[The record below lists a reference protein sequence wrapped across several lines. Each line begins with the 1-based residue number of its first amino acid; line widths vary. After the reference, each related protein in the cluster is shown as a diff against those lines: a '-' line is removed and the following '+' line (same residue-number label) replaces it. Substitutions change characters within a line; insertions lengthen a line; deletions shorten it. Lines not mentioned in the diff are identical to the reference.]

1 MIDLKGSFVAIV
13 TPFKDNKI
21 DETALRKIVNF
32 HLENGTSGI
41 VPCGSTGES
50 SLLALEEYLR
60 VIEIV
65 VQEVKG
71 RLPVLCGTGTN
82 STSASIDMIKK
93 VSMLGVDGFLTI
105 VPYYNKPT
113 QEGMMAHFGALA
125 ESVEQSIV
133 LYNIPGRTGI
143 NMLPA
148 TVAALS
154 KKYSNIIGIKEASGN
169 LDQASEIAALTDSD
183 FSIMSGDDALTLPLM
198 SIGAKGVISVTANI
212 LPNEMADM
220 CVLFSEGKINEAK
233 KIHLK
238 LFPLIKG
245 LFVETNPIPIK
256 YAMHLMGFCK
266 PELRLPLLLLSAK
279 YKDDLKNALTE
290 QDIKI
295 VNEI

>member
-1 MIDLKGSFVAIV
+1 MLNLRGSFVAIV
-13 TPFKDNKI
+13 TPFKDDKI
-21 DETALRKIVNF
+21 DEVALRKIVNF
-32 HLENGTSGI
+32 HLESGTSGI

-71 RLPVLCGTGTN
+71 KLPVLCGTGTN
-82 STSASIDMIKK
+82 STSKSIDMIKK
-93 VSMLGVDGFLTI
+93 ASKLGVDGFLTI

-143 NMLPA
+143 NMLSA

-154 KKYSNIIGIKEASGN
+154 KKYSNIIGIKEPSGN
-169 LDQASEIAALTDSD
+169 LDQASEIVTLTDPD

-198 SIGAKGVISVTANI
+198 SIGGKGVISVTANI
-212 LPNEMADM
+212 LPSLMAKM
-220 CVLFSEGKINEAK
+220 CDLLAKGESREAK
-233 KIHLK
+233 EIH
-238 LFPLIKG
+238 
-245 LFVETNPIPIK
+245 
-256 YAMHLMGFCK
+256 
-266 PELRLPLLLLSAK
+266 
-279 YKDDLKNALTE
+279 
-290 QDIKI
+290 
-295 VNEI
+295 

>member
-1 MIDLKGSFVAIV
+1 MINLKGSFAAIV
-13 TPFKDNKI
+13 TPFKDDKI
-21 DETALRKIVNF
+21 DEAALRKIVNF
-32 HLENGTSGI
+32 HLESKTSGI

-50 SLLALEEYLR
+50 SLLSLEEYLR

-65 VQEVKG
+65 VEECKG
-71 RLPVLCGTGTN
+71 KLPVLCGTGTN
-82 STSASIDMIKK
+82 STSKSLDMIKRA
-93 VSMLGVDGFLTI
+93 SRLGVDGFLTI

-143 NMLPA
+143 NMLPS

-154 KKYSNIIGIKEASGN
+154 RKYPNIIGIKEASGN
-169 LDQASEIAALTDSD
+169 LDQASEIAALTDLN

-212 LPNEMADM
+212 LPDVMANM
-220 CVLFSEGKINEAK
+220 CELFAKGKINEAK
-233 KIHLK
+233 EIHLK
-238 LFPLIKG
+238 LFPLIKS

-256 YAMHLMGFCK
+256 YAMHLMGFCGLE
-266 PELRLPLLLLSAK
+266 PRLPLLPLSDK
-279 YKDDLKNALTE
+279 YKEDLKKALIE
-290 QDIKI
+290 QGIKI
-295 VNEI
+295 

>member
-1 MIDLKGSFVAIV
+1 MIDLKGSFVAII
-13 TPFKDNKI
+13 TPFKDDKI
-21 DETALRKIVNF
+21 DEGALRKIVNF
-32 HLENGTSGI
+32 HLESKTSGI

-50 SLLALEEYLR
+50 SLLSLEEYLR

-65 VQEVKG
+65 VEECKG
-71 RLPVLCGTGTN
+71 KLPVLCGTGTN
-82 STSASIDMIKK
+82 STSKSIDMIKK
-93 VSMLGVDGFLTI
+93 ASDIGVDGFLTI

-143 NMLPA
+143 NMLPG

-198 SIGAKGVISVTANI
+198 SICAKGVISVTANI
-212 LPNEMADM
+212 LPNIMAQM
-220 CVLFSEGKINEAK
+220 CDLFANGKINEAK
-233 KIHLK
+233 KIHLDI
-238 LFPLIKG
+238 FPLIKN

-256 YAMHLMGFCK
+256 YAMHLMGFCEAN
-266 PELRLPLLLLSAK
+266 PRLPLLPLSDK
-279 YKDDLKNALTE
+279 YKSDLKKALINAGIRITE
-290 QDIKI
+290 
-295 VNEI
+295 